1 MDSFDSKKILSNL
14 GEIRFPVNFSGVPHI
29 GQKIFEFLNFKDLDN
44 CRTVCKGWLNF
55 LGENRSLWFKLLEK
69 EEIKLDSD
77 LHFCV
82 NFFKYATPEIR
93 EKLEQMEGK
102 MMVLRANRAG
112 TVVDFSK
119 RISKIKM
126 IS

>member
-1 MDSFDSKKILSNL
+1 M
-14 GEIRFPVNFSGVPHI
+14 
-29 GQKIFEFLNFKDLDN
+29 
-44 CRTVCKGWLNF
+44 
-55 LGENRSLWFKLLEK
+55 WFKLLEK

-112 TVVDFSK
+112 TVVDFCERESTGA
-119 RISKIKM
+119 
-126 IS
+126 